1 MSQLKKRIGLLE
13 KAEKGINPAE
23 VENHSEIND
32 YLASL
37 RDEGLIRFEPK
48 NIVNSNMQIKITS
61 DGLKRLDEMQ
71 RSTYP
76 LWLVA
81 GIPTAVI
88 ALAALLYKIF
98 SGE

>member
-1 MSQLKKRIGLLE
+1 MSQLKARIGLLE

-48 NIVNSNMQIKITS
+48 NIVNS
-61 DGLKRLDEMQ
+61 KRLDEMQ